1 MPILT
6 SQSITKSLL
15 TWYDAHARILPWRV
29 SPQAAANS
37 GPKPDPYRIWLS
49 EVMLQQTTVA
59 TVKPR
64 FIRFVDLWPSVAD
77 LAAAPV
83 EDVLAEWAG
92 LGYYARARNLTKCAQ
107 MVVKEYGGAFPV
119 TEHELLALPGVGP
132 YTAAAIAAIAFDQPA
147 VVVDGNIERVMT
159 RMFALR
165 QPIAQSKEKLRAH
178 AACLTPTNRPGDYA
192 QALMDIGATICTP
205 RNPLCALC
213 PLSAKCMA
221 FKQGI
226 AAELPL
232 KNAKSQ
238 KPVRRAHIYVALT
251 EAGAVRVERRP
262 AEGLLGGMLGLPTS
276 PWPKQGQPDYQPPCK
291 GAWQKAGEMRH
302 TFTHFHLDIQVWQA
316 LMKETSD
323 HQWTRD
329 FNTMPTLFRKAIA
342 LAMAPSE

>member
-1 MPILT
+1 MPKP
-6 SQSITKSLL
+6 ITVPLL
-15 TWYDAHARILPWRV
+15 TWYDTHARVLPWRV
-29 SPQAAANS
+29 PPNSAAT
-37 GPKPDPYRIWLS
+37 PDPYRIWLS

-64 FIRFVDLWPSVAD
+64 FIRFIDLWPSVAD

-107 MVVKEYGGAFPV
+107 MVVKDYGGAFPV
-119 TEHELLALPGVGP
+119 TEQVLLTLPGIGP

-159 RMFALR
+159 RMFAVR
-165 QPIAQSKEKLRAH
+165 QPIATSKEKLRTH
-178 AACLTPTNRPGDYA
+178 AASLTPKKRPGDYA

-221 FKQGI
+221 YKQGV

-232 KNAKSQ
+232 KNAQEQ

-251 EAGAVRVERRP
+251 DQGAVMVERRP
-262 AEGLLGGMLGLPTS
+262 SKGLLGGMLGLPTS
-276 PWPKQGQPDYQPPCK
+276 PWPKQGQPEYRPPCD
-291 GAWQKAGEMRH
+291 GAWEKAGEMRH
-302 TFTHFHLDIQVWQA
+302 TFTHFHLDNQIWQA
-316 LMKETSD
+316 KMNETPD
-323 HQWTRD
+323 HRWTQD
-329 FNTMPTLFRKAIA
+329 YDALPTLFRKAILIA
-342 LAMAPSE
+342 IDASV